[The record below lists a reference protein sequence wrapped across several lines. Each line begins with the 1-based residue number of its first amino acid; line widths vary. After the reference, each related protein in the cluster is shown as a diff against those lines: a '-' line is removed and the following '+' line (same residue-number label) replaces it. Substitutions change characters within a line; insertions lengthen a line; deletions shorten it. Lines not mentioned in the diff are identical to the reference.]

1 MLRNQMRTWFQLPP
15 VRSIILRFLVDEGVD
30 VSFAKDTQGRVVEM
44 RALAGGQNGVAKKVR

>member
-1 MLRNQMRTWFQLPP
+1 MRTWFQLPP